1 MGFYQNHIEPRMV
14 SFACS
19 TPAIRWQRKKVVP
32 HAEGVVLEVGFGS
45 GHNLPYYNADK
56 VTKLFALEPEE
67 KIRKLAAER
76 VTSSPLEITFLN
88 LPGEE
93 IPLDD
98 KSVDTVL
105 ITFTMCTIPD
115 LPVAL
120 AGMARV
126 LKPGGRML
134 FAEHGLSPEAG
145 VAKWQNKLDGMWGCL
160 AGGCHLNRD
169 IAHLIEENGFS
180 FETLEAEYAR
190 KTPKF
195 LGYMYSGSAVV
206 R

>member
-1 MGFYQNHIEPRMV
+1 MGFYADHIEPRLV
-14 SFACS
+14 NFACS
-19 TPAIRWQRKKVVP
+19 TPAIRWERKKVVP

-45 GHNLPYYNADK
+45 GHNLPYYDAGR

-67 KIRKLAAER
+67 KIRKLAADR
-76 VTSSPLEITFLN
+76 VAGSPLEIEYLD

-115 LPVAL
+115 VHTAL
-120 AGMARV
+120 LGMRRV
-126 LKPGGRML
+126 LKPGARML
-134 FAEHGLSPEAG
+134 FAEHGRAPDAG
-145 VAKWQNKLDGMWGCL
+145 VIKWQDRLNGVWGNI

-169 IAHLIEENGFS
+169 IPALVENAGFK
-180 FETLEAEYAR
+180 FEKLEAEYAR

-195 LGYMYSGSAVV
+195 LGYMYTGSAVEA
-206 R
+206 